1 MSLKDARK
9 KLINKKLGIFEYFGV
24 AFDVFGGLLKEKTV
38 IMISVFVFMLFYA
51 VIETIG
57 VVLEKSL
64 NYYQIN
70 GMEINETTVLL
81 FEIINILSLG
91 TSIILFFI
99 TAYFFRKI
107 ALAIEE
113 KENDPKLMKF
123 FVKTLIIFLI
133 LNAAVFIINNMAES
147 VIGEIFLILFFIVI
161 ISISIWGLW
170 YYEAY
175 YIRNFGILESFNYSL
190 ELSDGNR
197 LRKFFSGLIFSIGV
211 LVFILI
217 TTKIFDILNI
227 KNLTVI
233 IIIAFVFLSAIVLVV
248 MYGQIL
254 NIVIFLNV
262 EYDYLGK
269 NLNEELE
276 FENDNKLG
284 EDNQVLN
291 TFLSNS
297 KNDEK

>member
-81 FEIINILSLG
+81 IEIINILSLG

-123 FVKTLIIFLI
+123 FIKTLIIFLI

-175 YIRNFGILESFNYSL
+175 YIRDFGILESFNYSL

-197 LRKFFSGLIFSIGV
+197 LR
-211 LVFILI
+211 
-217 TTKIFDILNI
+217 
-227 KNLTVI
+227 
-233 IIIAFVFLSAIVLVV
+233 
-248 MYGQIL
+248 
-254 NIVIFLNV
+254 
-262 EYDYLGK
+262 
-269 NLNEELE
+269 
-276 FENDNKLG
+276 
-284 EDNQVLN
+284 
-291 TFLSNS
+291 
-297 KNDEK
+297 

>member
-123 FVKTLIIFLI
+123 FIKTLIIFLI

-269 NLNEELE
+269 NLDEELE